1 MGSQQPHVRYSGD
14 RPGPLLTGSSEI
26 VSWRTVRG
34 GSKGGE
40 YVDKEPRGADVSR
53 QESSGCSGG
62 TVWRALMWSTGLW
75 GQQLRVDLAS
85 VCWGP

>member
-1 MGSQQPHVRYSGD
+1 MGSQQPHVRYSRD

-62 TVWRALMWSTGLW
+62 QFGEH
-75 GQQLRVDLAS
+75 
-85 VCWGP
+85 